1 MKVLPNIAILFLLL
15 FLSILGKDILNCFEK
30 TSEKQSSSLQ
40 KESNSDDYPDDESND
55 SEEDEDEDE
64 DYDQLVFSYGSN
76 EITYNKKTNIF
87 HNPFNVQVFELNS
100 LFSPPEFI

>member
-1 MKVLPNIAILFLLL
+1 
-15 FLSILGKDILNCFEK
+15 LGKDILNCFEK

-55 SEEDEDEDE
+55 SEEDEDED
-64 DYDQLVFSYGSN
+64 YDQLVFSYGSN

-87 HNPFNVQVFELNS
+87 HNPFNVQDFELNS